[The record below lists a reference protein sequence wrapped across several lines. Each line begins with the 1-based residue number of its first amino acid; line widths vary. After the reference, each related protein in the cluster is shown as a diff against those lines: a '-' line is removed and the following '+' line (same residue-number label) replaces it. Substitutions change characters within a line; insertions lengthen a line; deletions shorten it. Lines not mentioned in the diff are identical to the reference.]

1 MIEFHH
7 VSKTYGPALR
17 ALNDITLAIPKGEL
31 VFLAGA
37 SGAGKSTLLKLIFR
51 DEEPSAGQILIDGKN
66 ISRLPSRGVAAL
78 RRRFGLVFQQ
88 FKLLAELTV
97 LENVALAAEVIGVA
111 KKASRTQAYH
121 LLRELGLHERYD
133 AKPLTLSAGEQQRVA
148 IARALINDPMLILA
162 DEPTGNLDADTAQ
175 ETMSLLLKARDQGAT
190 IVIATHD
197 LGMVDRYGARVIS
210 LRRGELVD
218 DLRRA
223 ETAGA
228 GA

>member
-7 VSKTYGPALR
+7 VSKSYGPALR
-17 ALNDITLAIPKGEL
+17 ALHDINLEIRKGEL

-66 ISRLPSRGVAAL
+66 ITRLASRGVAVL
-78 RRRFGLVFQQ
+78 RRRIGLVFQQ
-88 FKLLAELTV
+88 FKLLADLTA
-97 LENVALAAEVIGVA
+97 LENVALAAEVIGAA
-111 KKASRTQAYH
+111 KKASRTKAYR

-148 IARALINDPMLILA
+148 IARALINDPMLVLA
-162 DEPTGNLDADTAQ
+162 DEPTGNLDTDTAH
-175 ETMSLLLKARDQGAT
+175 ETMRLLLKARDQGAT

-197 LGMVDRYGARVIS
+197 LAMVNRYGDRVIS
-210 LRRGELVD
+210 LRRGELID
-218 DLRRA
+218 DLHRA
-223 ETAGA
+223 KSAGA
-228 GA
+228 EA